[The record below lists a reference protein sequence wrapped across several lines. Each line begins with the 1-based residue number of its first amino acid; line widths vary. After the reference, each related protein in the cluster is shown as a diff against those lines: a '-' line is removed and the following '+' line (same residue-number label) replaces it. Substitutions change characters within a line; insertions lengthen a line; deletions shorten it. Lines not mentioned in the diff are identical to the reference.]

1 MLLQSSDGVTSYRVL
16 FLGRE
21 SELNVYR
28 HSRSCSMLYAY
39 MLFFFFFSAVKSEQH
54 VKTIFGKKFLKT
66 VWSLRNFVPKIGE

>member
-39 MLFFFFFSAVKSEQH
+39 MLFFFFFQQSSLSSMLKQ
-54 VKTIFGKKFLKT
+54 FLEK
-66 VWSLRNFVPKIGE
+66 NF

>member
-39 MLFFFFFSAVKSEQH
+39 MLFFFFFSSQV
-54 VKTIFGKKFLKT
+54 
-66 VWSLRNFVPKIGE
+66 